1 MCTTLQLPLPYKK
14 NKSNCTLPEKKN
26 PTGTSPVLCSVRE
39 VATLDDPSLHQHAEL
54 KICCLQRWRAKHINV
69 FEATVT
75 LWGTNISERSS
86 IRPPLLHVQSSQWL
100 NWKINSN
107 LNDWNKELLESE
119 IKRLSSPRSPLI
131 GKSFLQGI
139 LMVLREDC
147 KAKLMS
153 WRRVNSF
160 CMCSCVSALLYVR
173 RVCVLFSCTQAFLLT
188 NGQNEE
194 KSLDQG
200 TWWWLC
206 SRHTG
211 AVHTPMYK
219 SHWNK
224 IFTCFQI
231 RSE

>member
-1 MCTTLQLPLPYKK
+1 M
-14 NKSNCTLPEKKN
+14 
-26 PTGTSPVLCSVRE
+26 
-39 VATLDDPSLHQHAEL
+39 
-54 KICCLQRWRAKHINV
+54 
-69 FEATVT
+69 T

-86 IRPPLLHVQSSQWL
+86 VWPPLLYVQNSQWL

-160 CMCSCVSALLYVR
+160 CMCFCVSEWLYVQ
-173 RVCVLFSCTQAFLLT
+173 RVYMLSLCTRGFLLT
-188 NGQNEE
+188 SGQNEG
-194 KSLDQG
+194 KIPG
-200 TWWWLC
+200 
-206 SRHTG
+206 SRH
-211 AVHTPMYK
+211 VIVDLLS
-219 SHWNK
+219 SHRCCSQSANV
-224 IFTCFQI
+224 QI
-231 RSE
+231 SLEQNFHLLSV